1 MKAIVMHAVGTP
13 DVLRMEEVAMPT
25 LAAGHVLVR
34 VEAVG
39 VNFRETQVRA
49 GIIGGPLAG
58 PVILGNE
65 TVGTVEAAGADADPA
80 LVGQRVV
87 ALTDG
92 LGAYAEYVTSAAAD
106 VVPVPAGLS
115 SAEAAAVAVQGT
127 TALGVLRMARIGAG
141 DSVLIE
147 AASAGVGGYLTQLL
161 TASQHGLVIGTA
173 GSAAK
178 RQRAVEL
185 GVDLAIDHTGPDWP
199 VLVRGALDGKTLDV
213 ALESIGGDTAER
225 VFDLLTPASGRM
237 VLYGRSAGQ
246 WPAIAAEKIFFSGV
260 TLSGFGGAGFAP
272 NARTDLAEI
281 LNLTSSGR
289 VRPLIDQ
296 VLPLAEAAEAHKRID
311 ERTAMGKLVL
321 IP

>member
-1 MKAIVMHAVGTP
+1 
-13 DVLRMEEVAMPT
+13 
-25 LAAGHVLVR
+25 
-34 VEAVG
+34 
-39 VNFRETQVRA
+39 
-49 GIIGGPLAG
+49 
-58 PVILGNE
+58 
-65 TVGTVEAAGADADPA
+65 
-80 LVGQRVV
+80 
-87 ALTDG
+87 
-92 LGAYAEYVTSAAAD
+92 
-106 VVPVPAGLS
+106 
-115 SAEAAAVAVQGT
+115 
-127 TALGVLRMARIGAG
+127 
-141 DSVLIE
+141 
-147 AASAGVGGYLTQLL
+147 
-161 TASQHGLVIGTA
+161 
-173 GSAAK
+173 
-178 RQRAVEL
+178 
-185 GVDLAIDHTGPDWP
+185 VDLAIDHTGPDWP

-213 ALESIGGDTAER
+213 ALESIGGDTAVR

>member
-1 MKAIVMHAVGTP
+1 
-13 DVLRMEEVAMPT
+13 
-25 LAAGHVLVR
+25 
-34 VEAVG
+34 
-39 VNFRETQVRA
+39 
-49 GIIGGPLAG
+49 
-58 PVILGNE
+58 
-65 TVGTVEAAGADADPA
+65 
-80 LVGQRVV
+80 
-87 ALTDG
+87 
-92 LGAYAEYVTSAAAD
+92 
-106 VVPVPAGLS
+106 
-115 SAEAAAVAVQGT
+115 
-127 TALGVLRMARIGAG
+127 
-141 DSVLIE
+141 
-147 AASAGVGGYLTQLL
+147 
-161 TASQHGLVIGTA
+161 
-173 GSAAK
+173 
-178 RQRAVEL
+178 
-185 GVDLAIDHTGPDWP
+185 
-199 VLVRGALDGKTLDV
+199 V
-213 ALESIGGDTAER
+213 ALESIGGDTAVR